1 MKYLNKFIQKYNVL
15 IKYLLVAILSFILD
29 IFLFNIFNH
38 LWLNIILATILARI
52 ISSTFNFLLNRNKV
66 FKSSSKASIALIKY
80 FSLVII
86 QMLVSAF
93 SVDILAKFILI
104 NPTFIKIPVEFILF
118 VCNYLIQKFLI
129 FAK

>member
-29 IFLFNIFNH
+29 ILLFNIFNH

>member
-93 SVDILAKFILI
+93 SVDILAKFVLI

>member
-29 IFLFNIFNH
+29 ILLFNIFNH

-93 SVDILAKFILI
+93 SVDILAKFVLI

>member
-29 IFLFNIFNH
+29 IVLFNIFNH

-93 SVDILAKFILI
+93 SVDILAKFVLI

>member
-15 IKYLLVAILSFILD
+15 IKYITVAILSFILD
-29 IFLFNIFNH
+29 ILLFNLFNH
-38 LWLNIILATILARI
+38 FWLNIILATILARI

-66 FKSSSKASIALIKY
+66 FKSSSKASIALLKY

-118 VCNYLIQKFLI
+118 ICNYLIQKFLI